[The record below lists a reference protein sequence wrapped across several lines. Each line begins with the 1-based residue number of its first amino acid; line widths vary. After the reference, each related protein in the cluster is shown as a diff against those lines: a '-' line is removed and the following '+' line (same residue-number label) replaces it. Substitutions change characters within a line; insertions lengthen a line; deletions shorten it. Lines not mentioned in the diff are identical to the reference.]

1 MFSRRAPLIGSR
13 PESTVQLISR
23 GGEEAERRYLRS
35 LTIICEQG
43 ELKLATRRKDG
54 TKAPPPPPPPPSSS
68 PTPSSSRASPSATT
82 AASATTASSS
92 SPYYELLF
100 KGNIGGGGGG
110 GGTPRSARNSRS
122 CLLSLWRFPPE
133 TTTSATTEA
142 EARDRLQVLA
152 RLVGV
157 LFSTTTQASRH
168 TQSVQSLQLLFQR
181 LVNSMVG
188 QPGWRAVHIAAHVS
202 GFVGLTFFSQN
213 LIFSFFCSERP
224 PRVLH
229 LSPLSTGRPGAELPD
244 TAGPV
249 DAAAHCRPPGTP
261 RSGGL
266 PTAQGS

>member
-43 ELKLATRRKDG
+43 ELKLATRRKNG
-54 TKAPPPPPPPPSSS
+54 TKAPPPPPPSSS

-82 AASATTASSS
+82 TASTTTS

-100 KGNIGGGGGG
+100 KGNIGGGGG
-110 GGTPRSARNSRS
+110 TPRNSRNSRS

-133 TTTSATTEA
+133 TTRSATTEA

-157 LFSTTTQASRH
+157 LFSTTQASRH
-168 TQSVQSLQLLFQR
+168 AQSVQSLQLLFQR

-202 GFVGLTFFSQN
+202 GFVELFLVKTS
-213 LIFSFFCSERP
+213 SFHFLFCLERP

-249 DAAAHCRPPGTP
+249 DAAAHCRPPGAP